1 MTASKRILALILC
14 SIMLITAFSGL
25 MVLAD
30 ETENTIEDN
39 IEETVTD
46 SALEENQITDYEE
59 YLQSYENKS
68 DLSVDFDLAEFSA
81 ETNDTVAEE
90 AVRIIDAEN
99 PYELVLTVQQDGWY
113 NIGLKYMPYGDRE
126 RLVLDVKIDGSNP
139 FSELANTELYTAW
152 VDNGEIT
159 EDERGNNVRPEQV
172 ESQEMIEQ
180 QLRDN
185 SSAYNEAYRFF
196 MTAGEHT
203 LSFTMK
209 KGELALGAVVLSAIK
224 TLPSYEE
231 YHAQYANGVVTEN
244 QYVFLEAEA
253 PSLKSDPTLFA
264 TYDRSGPGTTP
275 SDPIKMRL
283 NTIGQEKFKYH
294 GQWLEYEFKVS
305 GTGLYKISMR
315 VRQNILDGLFCSRR
329 VYIDGEVPFAEMD
342 SVRFPYDTD
351 WYVKTLGDE
360 NPYLFYLEEGTH
372 TLRIEVVPGETA
384 EVNRELAE
392 TLDEL
397 NSIYRQM
404 FMITGA
410 SPDMYRDYDLDIQIP
425 TLLDQLSHIQ
435 SLLQASYDK
444 LSELSDGNR
453 GIGLS
458 SIDRLIVQTKAF
470 IKEPDTIPNRMT
482 DFKDNISAL
491 GSMMMNI
498 KEQPLELDSL
508 AVYTPD
514 CESGLISKSPVFKS
528 LWFHI
533 RALAGSFV
541 EDYSTLGNGKT
552 ADITVWCMTGRDQA
566 QIIKDMVDEAFTP
579 QYNINVEIDVV
590 QTSVIEATLA
600 GEGPD
605 IALFVSETDPVFLG
619 SRGILYD
626 MTELSK
632 YDEIASRFDSE
643 LFVPYSYKSRIKEQ
657 NGKTKVFG
665 VPLTYSFPM
674 LFYRTDIFE
683 SLKLEPPTTWSE
695 FNTAVAVIQ
704 NKLMDVGVPSDLFN
718 IMLLQNGG
726 SYYNDELD
734 TCLLDSEESINA
746 FETITTM
753 FVDHSLPLS
762 FDFFNRFR
770 TGEMPMGVASYTTA
784 NQIQFA
790 APEIRGLWGMVPLPG
805 MENGLATANDI
816 KGSGT
821 AAIMFNSTENITA
834 AEAFLDWFTQTSTQT
849 KYGRQLEIMMGV
861 AGRYSPANKEVVSHL
876 NWSAEETKM
885 IQSQFG
891 FIKEIPVIPSS
902 YYVTRNF
909 TNAFRRV
916 TYYSD
921 DPRETMMLYVK
932 DINKEITRKWEELD
946 GVA

>member
-1 MTASKRILALILC
+1 MTASKRILALLLFC
-14 SIMLITAFSGL
+14 GMLISCFTGVNAAAEGSKVKNEATL
-25 MVLAD
+25 
-30 ETENTIEDN
+30 EDL
-39 IEETVTD
+39 TVNAGRGD
-46 SALEENQITDYEE
+46 GYEDYLLKNNGKSDVSSDYETARFTAKAN
-59 YLQSYENKS
+59 NKTA
-68 DLSVDFDLAEFSA
+68 D
-81 ETNDTVAEE
+81 E
-90 AVRIIDAEN
+90 AVRIIDDEN
-99 PYELVLTVQQDGWY
+99 PYSLSFSVKRDGWY
-113 NIGLKYMPYGDRE
+113 TIGLEFMPYGDRE
-126 RLVLDVKIDGSNP
+126 RLILDVKIDGKTP
-139 FSELANTELYTAW
+139 FCELENTELYTAW
-152 VDNGEIT
+152 VDSGEIT
-159 EDERGNNVRPEQV
+159 KDERGNNVRPQQIQAEKLLQ
-172 ESQEMIEQ
+172 Q

-185 SSAYNEAYRFF
+185 SSAYNDAYRFYI
-196 MTAGEHT
+196 TAGKHT
-203 LSFTMK
+203 LDFAMK
-209 KGELALGAVVLSAIK
+209 KGELALKAVVIGGAEPQI
-224 TLPSYEE
+224 SYKE
-231 YHAQYANGVVTEN
+231 YIAQYSNSNVTKN
-244 QYVFLEAEA
+244 QSVFIEAEK
-253 PSLKSDPTLFA
+253 PSMKSDPTLFA

-275 SDPIKMRL
+275 ADPVKMRL

-294 GQWLEYEFKVS
+294 GQWLEYSFEVKEE
-305 GTGLYKISMR
+305 GLYQISMR

-329 VYIDGEVPFAEMD
+329 IYIDGKVPFAEMNA
-342 SVRFPYDTD
+342 VRFPYDTD
-351 WYVKTLGDE
+351 WYVKTLGDKD
-360 NPYLFYLEEGTH
+360 PYQFYLGKGTH

-384 EVNRELAE
+384 ELNRELAV
-392 TLDEL
+392 TLEEL

-425 TLLDQLSHIQ
+425 TLIEQFGNVK
-435 SLLQASYDK
+435 SLLQGSYDK
-444 LSELSDGNR
+444 LAELSGGNR

-458 SIDRLIVQTKAF
+458 SIDRLIVQIEAF

-508 AVYTPD
+508 EVYSAER
-514 CESGLISKSPVFKS
+514 ESVLVEKTSFFKS

-533 RALAGSFV
+533 RALIGSFV
-541 EDYSTLGNGKT
+541 EDYSTLGSGET

-566 QIIKDMVDEAFTP
+566 QIIKEMVDETFTP
-579 QYNINVEIDVV
+579 QYKTNVEIDVV

-626 MTELSK
+626 VTKMSRYK
-632 YDEIASRFDSE
+632 EISARFDSE
-643 LFVPYSYKSRIKEQ
+643 LFVPYSYQSRIKDEK
-657 NGKTKVFG
+657 GKIKVFG
-665 VPLTYSFPM
+665 IPLTYSFPM

-683 SLKLEPPTTWSE
+683 SLKLKPPTTWDE
-695 FNTAVAVIQ
+695 FNNAVAVIQ

-718 IMLLQNGG
+718 IMLLQKGG
-726 SYYNDELD
+726 SYYNEALD
-734 TCLLDSEESINA
+734 TCILDSEEAIDA
-746 FETITTM
+746 FETITDM

-770 TGEMPMGVASYTTA
+770 TGEMPMGVATYTTA

-790 APEIRGLWGMVPLPG
+790 APEIRGLWSMMPLPG
-805 MENGLATANDI
+805 MADGSASANYI

-821 AAIMFNSTENITA
+821 GAIVFEKTKNIDA
-834 AEAFLDWFTQTSTQT
+834 AEDFLDWFTKTETQV

-861 AGRYSPANKEVVSHL
+861 AGRYSPANREVVSHL
-876 NWSAEETKM
+876 NWSAEETK
-885 IQSQFG
+885 IIGSQFD

-902 YYVTRNF
+902 YYVSRNF

-921 DPRETMMLYVK
+921 DPRETMLLYVK

>member
-1 MTASKRILALILC
+1 MTAPKRILALLLC
-14 SIMLITAFSGL
+14 LVIMTAVFGGLQIT
-25 MVLAD
+25 AD
-30 ETENTIEDN
+30 ETEEGIE
-39 IEETVTD
+39 IVSTVN
-46 SALEENQITDYEE
+46 ENQTPDYEE
-59 YLQSYENKS
+59 YLQSYGDKS
-68 DLSVDFDLAEFSA
+68 QLTSEFSSVEFLPEA
-81 ETNDTVAEE
+81 NSSVAEE
-90 AVRIIDAEN
+90 DVRIIDAEN
-99 PYELVLTVQQDGWY
+99 PYDIRVTVMQDGWY
-113 NIGLKYMPYGDRE
+113 NIALCYMPYGERE
-126 RLVLDVKIDGSNP
+126 RLVLDVQIDSNTP
-139 FSELANTELYTAW
+139 FSELENTELYTAW
-152 VDNGEIT
+152 EDNGEIKT
-159 EDERGNNVRPEQV
+159 DERGNHVRPEQV
-172 ESQEMIEQ
+172 ESQKTVEQ
-180 QLRDN
+180 MLRDN
-185 SSAYNEAYRFF
+185 SSAYNDAYRFF
-196 MTAGEHT
+196 LTAGEHT
-203 LSFTMK
+203 LGIAMK
-209 KGELALGAVVLSAIK
+209 KGELALNSVVISTLKS
-224 TLPSYEE
+224 LPSYKE
-231 YHAQYANGVVTEN
+231 YKSKYANGVGSEK
-244 QYVFLEAEA
+244 QSIFIEAET

-275 SDPIKMRL
+275 SDPVKMRL

-294 GQWLEYEFKVS
+294 GQWLEYSFEVTKA
-305 GTGLYKISMR
+305 GLYNISMR

-329 VYIDGEVPFAEMD
+329 IYIDGEVPFAEMD
-342 SVRFPYDTD
+342 SVRFPYNTD

-360 NPYLFYLEEGTH
+360 EPYLFYLEEGTH
-372 TLRIEVVPGETA
+372 TLRIEVIPGETA

-397 NSIYRQM
+397 NYIYRQM

-425 TLLDQLSHIQ
+425 TLIEQLTNVQ
-435 SLLQASYDK
+435 KLLEESYKK

-453 GIGLS
+453 GIGLA

-482 DFKDNISAL
+482 DFKDNLSAL

-508 AVYTPD
+508 AVFTPD
-514 CESGLISKSPVFKS
+514 CESELVSKAPVFKS
-528 LWFHI
+528 LWFHV
-533 RALAGSFV
+533 RALAGSFI
-541 EDYSTLGNGKT
+541 EDYSTLGGSKA

-566 QIIKDMVDEAFTP
+566 QIIKDMIDESFTP
-579 QYNINVEIDVV
+579 EYGVNVQIDVV

-626 MTELSK
+626 VTELSR
-632 YDEIASRFDSE
+632 YEEMAGRYDSE
-643 LFVPYSYKSRIKEQ
+643 LFVPYSYQSRIKEQ
-657 NGKTKVFG
+657 KGKTKVFG
-665 VPLTYSFPM
+665 IPLTYSFPM

-683 SLKLEPPTTWSE
+683 SLKLQPPTTWSE
-695 FNTAVAVIQ
+695 FNNAVAVIQ

-718 IMLLQNGG
+718 IMLLQKGG
-726 SYYNDELD
+726 SYYNEELD

-746 FETITTM
+746 FETITNM

-770 TGEMPMGVASYTTA
+770 TGEMPMGVVNYTIA

-790 APEIRGLWGMVPLPG
+790 APELRGLWGMVPLPG
-805 MENGLATANDI
+805 MENGSDTANAT

-821 AAIMFNSTENITA
+821 AAIVFNKAKNMDAVED
-834 AEAFLDWFTQTSTQT
+834 FLYWFTQSATQT

-876 NWSAEETKM
+876 NWSADETKM

-902 YYVTRNF
+902 YYVSRNF

-921 DPRETMMLYVK
+921 DARETMMLYVK